1 MLQFTVPPRDR
12 YRGAVRWVLCLW
24 LWACSPGIV
33 HAEDVSDTNSYPLSS
48 VDTSSPRATLHSF
61 IDFMNRSYA
70 DGYMV
75 VRAYLASPRL
85 FPTPEEMA
93 TIRLGQNMLRLA
105 ERALDF
111 SSLPPA
117 TVTQSAHRLTMQLK
131 EVLDRI
137 PIPPLEAV
145 PDAAAMA
152 NTEFKRWTLPGTEIR
167 ITRIDTGIRAGEYLF
182 GPETVTRIP
191 EFYQRIEHLPYKPGS
206 SEGLYGLAAY
216 SPTGVALALEPWVP
230 PRWFLALPQWAL
242 SPFLEQPLWR
252 WVGIAVVLGIALMFF
267 QLSYR
272 LRRRWRHKGGRGA
285 NWSNLL
291 RPITLMLVT
300 PTAAVVLDE
309 VFKVSGVV
317 GKTLTLSLWTLFFVG
332 ATWLVWVLGSAIA
345 EGVIAIERLRTSSI
359 DSQLI
364 RLGLR
369 LLTIIAAI
377 AILIV
382 GADQIGLPAY
392 SVVAGLGVG
401 GLAVALAGQ
410 QTLAN
415 LLGSVI
421 IMLEKPFSI
430 GQWIKVDDVEGTVED
445 VGFRSTRIRTF
456 HDSLVTIP
464 SSQLVSSTI
473 DNFDRRHR
481 REIKTVLGLT
491 YDTPPDKL
499 EAFVLAVRELLA
511 ANPDVRKDNIQVAFY
526 DFGPSSLDI
535 LVKCLLRAPD
545 RLAELAERERIMLAI
560 LNLAEAQ
567 GVRFAFPTQT
577 LHVESLPSEEH
588 RTPPA

>member
-1 MLQFTVPPRDR
+1 MFQFTVPPRDR
-12 YRGAVRWVLCLW
+12 CRGAVRWVLCLW
-24 LWACSPGIV
+24 LWACSPAII
-33 HAEDVSDTNSYPLSS
+33 HAQDESDTESYPLSS
-48 VDTSSPRATLHSF
+48 VDTSSPRATLQSF
-61 IDFMNRSYA
+61 IDFMNRAYA
-70 DGYMV
+70 DGYMT
-75 VRAYLASPRL
+75 VRGYLASSRL
-85 FPTPEEMA
+85 FPTPDEMA
-93 TIRLGQNMLRLA
+93 TVRLGQGMLRLA

-117 TVTQSAHRLTMQLK
+117 TVTQSAHRLTIQMK

-137 PIPPLEAV
+137 PIPPLEAI

-152 NTEFKRWTLPGTEIR
+152 NAEFKRWTLPGTEIR
-167 ITRIDTGIRAGEYLF
+167 IKRIETGGRAGEYLF
-182 GPETVTRIP
+182 GPETVSRIP
-191 EFYQRIEHLPYKPGS
+191 EFYERIEHLPYKPGS

-216 SPTGVALALEPWVP
+216 SPTGVALALARWVP
-230 PRWFLALPQWAL
+230 PRWFLTLPQWAL
-242 SPFLEQPLWR
+242 SPVLDQPLWR
-252 WVGIAVVLGIALMFF
+252 WAGIVVVLGIALIFF

-272 LRRRWRHKGGRGA
+272 LRRRWRHNGGRGA
-285 NWSNLL
+285 RWGTLL
-291 RPITLMLVT
+291 RPMTLMLVT
-300 PTAAVVLDE
+300 PTAAVILDE
-309 VFKVSGVV
+309 VFKVSGFV
-317 GKTLTLSLWTLFFVG
+317 GKALTLSLWTLFFIG

-430 GQWIKVDDVEGTVED
+430 GQWIKVDGVEGTVED

-473 DNFDRRHR
+473 DNFDLRHR
-481 REIKTVLGLT
+481 REIRTVLGLT

-499 EAFVLAVRELLA
+499 EAFVRGVRELLD

-545 RLAELAERERIMLAI
+545 RLAELAKREQIMLAI
-560 LNLAEAQ
+560 LNLADAQ
-567 GVRFAFPTQT
+567 GVSFAFPTQT
-577 LHVESLPSEEH
+577 LHVESLPAEAD
-588 RTPPA
+588 RFPPA

>member
-1 MLQFTVPPRDR
+1 MKHSSASHHRR
-12 YRGAVRWVLCLW
+12 RGVRWAVWLW
-24 LWACSPGIV
+24 LLVSACGIV
-33 HAEDVSDTNSYPLSS
+33 RAQDFPDVDRYPLSS

-117 TVTQSAHRLTMQLK
+117 TVTQSAHRLTIQLK

-137 PIPPLEAV
+137 PIPPFESI

-152 NTEFKRWTLPGTEIR
+152 NAEFKRWTLPGTEIR
-167 ITRIDTGIRAGEYLF
+167 IKRIETGIRAGEYLF
-182 GPETVTRIP
+182 GPETVSRIP
-191 EFYQRIEHLPYKPGS
+191 EFYERIEHLPYKPGS
-206 SEGLYGLAAY
+206 SEGLYGLTAY
-216 SPTGVALALEPWVP
+216 SPTGLALALEPWVP
-230 PRWFLALPQWAL
+230 PRWFLALPEWAL

-252 WVGIAVVLGIALMFF
+252 WAGIVVVLGIGLMFF
-267 QLSYR
+267 RLSYR
-272 LRRRWRHKGGRGA
+272 LRHRWRHAGGRGA
-285 NWSNLL
+285 NWSSLL

-300 PTAAVVLDE
+300 PAAAVVLDE
-309 VFKVSGVV
+309 VFKVSGFV
-317 GKTLTLSLWTLFFVG
+317 GKALTLSLWTLFFLG

-345 EGVIAIERLRTSSI
+345 EGVIAVERLRSSSI

-430 GQWIKVDDVEGTVED
+430 GQWIKVDGVEGTVED
-445 VGFRSTRIRTF
+445 VGFRSTRIRTAY
-456 HDSLVTIP
+456 DSLVTIP
-464 SSQLVSSTI
+464 SSELVSSTI
-473 DNFDRRHR
+473 DNHDRRRHR
-481 REIKTVLGLT
+481 EVKTVLGLT
-491 YDTPPDKL
+491 YDTTPEQL
-499 EAFVLAVRELLA
+499 ETFVAGVRQLLQEH
-511 ANPDVRKDNIQVAFY
+511 PGVRKDSVQVAFFDY
-526 DFGPSSLDI
+526 GPNSLDV
-535 LVKCLLRAPD
+535 LVKFLVRAPD
-545 RLAELAERERIMLAI
+545 RAAELAERQQVLLAI
-560 LNLAEAQ
+560 LRLAETH

-577 LHVESLPSEEH
+577 LHVESLPSEAG
-588 RTPPA
+588 RRPPS

>member
-12 YRGAVRWVLCLW
+12 YRGAVRWVLCSW

-117 TVTQSAHRLTMQLK
+117 TITQSAHRLTIQLK

-137 PIPPLEAV
+137 PIPPVEAI

-152 NTEFKRWTLPGTEIR
+152 NAEFKRWTLPGTEIR
-167 ITRIDTGIRAGEYLF
+167 IKRIETGIRAGEYLF
-182 GPETVTRIP
+182 GPETVSRIP
-191 EFYQRIEHLPYKPGS
+191 EFYERIERLPYKPGS
-206 SEGLYGLAAY
+206 SEGLYGLVAY
-216 SPTGVALALEPWVP
+216 SPTGLALALEPWVP
-230 PRWFLALPQWAL
+230 PRWLLALPEWAL

-252 WVGIAVVLGIALMFF
+252 WAGIVVVLGIGLMFF
-267 QLSYR
+267 RLSYR
-272 LRRRWRHKGGRGA
+272 LRRRWRHAGGRGA

-291 RPITLMLVT
+291 RPITLMIIT
-300 PTAAVVLDE
+300 PAAAVILDE
-309 VFKVSGVV
+309 VFKVSGFV
-317 GKTLTLSLWTLFFVG
+317 GKALTLSLWTLFFLG
-332 ATWLVWVLGSAIA
+332 ATWFVWVLGSAIA
-345 EGVIAIERLRTSSI
+345 EGVIAVERLRSSSI

-369 LLTIIAAI
+369 LLTIIASI
-377 AILIV
+377 AILIA

-430 GQWIKVDDVEGTVED
+430 GQWIKVDGVEGTVED
-445 VGFRSTRIRTF
+445 VGFRSTRIRTAY
-456 HDSLVTIP
+456 DSLVTIP
-464 SSQLVSSTI
+464 SSELVSSTI
-473 DNFDRRHR
+473 DNHDRRRHR
-481 REIKTVLGLT
+481 EVKTVLGLT
-491 YDTPPDKL
+491 YDTTPEKL
-499 EAFVLAVRELLA
+499 ETFVDGVRQLLRQH
-511 ANPDVRKDNIQVAFY
+511 PGVRKDSVQLAFFDY
-526 DFGPSSLDI
+526 GPNSLDI
-535 LVKCLLRAPD
+535 LVKFLVRAPD
-545 RLAELAERERIMLAI
+545 RAAELAERQRVLLAI
-560 LNLAEAQ
+560 LRLAETH

-577 LHVESLPSEEH
+577 LHVESLPSDAG
-588 RTPPA
+588 RFPPN